1 MEIKTNVITIVWDTS
16 LGHNLS
22 HQEVFLGD
30 WKEKF
35 LEFVQNFFRFN
46 RGEKAKSTK
55 IDDYDFNQADLM
67 AANSWDEFA
76 DKLPSISSILKR
88 DKNHY
93 FEFRFEKVTC
103 TIYLKRF

>member
-16 LGHNLS
+16 LGHDLS
-22 HQEVFLGD
+22 HQEVFFGD

-35 LEFVQNFFRFN
+35 LEFVKNFLRFN

-55 IDDYDFNQADLM
+55 IGDYDFNLADLTT
-67 AANSWDEFA
+67 SIRWDEFA

-93 FEFRFEKVTC
+93 FEFGFEKATC
-103 TIYLKRF
+103 TIYLKHF